1 MDYSKLSDFEF
12 CDRLLKESLSFTSTR
27 KAILQKANR
36 YFISIGKKIFGE
48 NFRKNEDNKIIK
60 SEDSDDSDQ
69 LSKASSGKPS
79 TQLIVEQPTIE
90 LSNSKKIKKSNKDDD
105 DKYGF
110 SVGAET
116 VNYMYQERSSSKY
129 LIF

>member
-1 MDYSKLSDFEF
+1 LDYSKLSDFEF

-27 KAILQKANR
+27 KAILQKATR

-79 TQLIVEQPTIE
+79 TQLIVEQPTVE
-90 LSNSKKIKKSNKDDD
+90 LPNSKKIKKSNKDDD

>member
-79 TQLIVEQPTIE
+79 TQLIVEQPTVE
-90 LSNSKKIKKSNKDDD
+90 LPNSKKIKKSNKDDD

>member
-1 MDYSKLSDFEF
+1 LDYSKLSDFEF

-79 TQLIVEQPTIE
+79 TQLIVEQPTVE
-90 LSNSKKIKKSNKDDD
+90 LPNSKKIKKSNKDDD

>member
-27 KAILQKANR
+27 KAILQKAGR

-48 NFRKNEDNKIIK
+48 NFRKNEENNIIK

-79 TQLIVEQPTIE
+79 TQLIVEQPTVE
-90 LSNSKKIKKSNKDDD
+90 LPKSKKIKKSNKDDD
-105 DKYGF
+105 DNYGF

>member
-1 MDYSKLSDFEF
+1 LDYSKLSDFEF
-12 CDRLLKESLSFTSTR
+12 CDRLRKESLSFTSTR

-79 TQLIVEQPTIE
+79 TQLIVEQPTVE
-90 LSNSKKIKKSNKDDD
+90 LPNSKKIKKSNKDDD